1 MIENIAR
8 YNFWNGNAPELG
20 FPRTSYTGN
29 LERYIGNRLIKVLVG
44 QRRSGKS
51 YIMRQ
56 LAWHLISKGT
66 PPNNILY
73 INKEYIEYQF
83 LQSHDDLEQ
92 LFIEYK
98 TRLAPQ
104 GKIYLFIDEVQYI
117 DQWERFVN
125 SHSQDFTEQC
135 EIFLSGSNS
144 KLLSGELATLLSGRY
159 VQFEILPYS
168 FAEYCGISN
177 IPQNRDSY
185 LRYIHTGGM
194 PELFNLPDEDMKRNY
209 ISSLKDTIM
218 LRDIVQRYKIKEAK
232 LLEDIFCYLINNAAS
247 LVSIT
252 NIIHWFDSK
261 KRKTN
266 YETLSAYIG
275 YLKNSFLIH
284 QVERYNIRGKEAIA
298 GNQKYYANDL
308 SYKNYLYS
316 GVGYGDGWLLEN
328 AVFLELKR
336 KGYAIWAGN
345 IERHEV
351 DFVAKRGDETIYCQV
366 ALSLNEAKTY
376 EREYNAL
383 KSIPD
388 HFRKYVVTLDDYPIP
403 SDEGIEHLCPWQI
416 P

>member
-1 MIENIAR
+1 M
-8 YNFWNGNAPELG
+8 
-20 FPRTSYTGN
+20 
-29 LERYIGNRLIKVLVG
+29 
-44 QRRSGKS
+44 
-51 YIMRQ
+51 
-56 LAWHLISKGT
+56 
-66 PPNNILY
+66 
-73 INKEYIEYQF
+73 
-83 LQSHDDLEQ
+83 
-92 LFIEYK
+92 
-98 TRLAPQ
+98 
-104 GKIYLFIDEVQYI
+104 
-117 DQWERFVN
+117 
-125 SHSQDFTEQC
+125 
-135 EIFLSGSNS
+135 
-144 KLLSGELATLLSGRY
+144 
-159 VQFEILPYS
+159 
-168 FAEYCGISN
+168 
-177 IPQNRDSY
+177 
-185 LRYIHTGGM
+185 
-194 PELFNLPDEDMKRNY
+194 FNLPDEDMKRNY
-209 ISSLKDTIM
+209 MSSLKDTIM

-316 GVGYGDGWLLEN
+316 GAGYGDGWLLEN

-336 KGYAIWAGN
+336 KGYAIRAGN